1 MSRSQLVAGYIG
13 QTAIKTREAVE
24 ASLDGVLFI
33 DEAYALAP
41 DMPRNDFGP
50 EAIDTLLK
58 LMEDHRNRL
67 CVIVAGYP
75 GEMRRFLDSN
85 PGLRSRF
92 TRTIMFEDY
101 LAEELMEIYR
111 DLAQREGFVL
121 DAAADVAANLACVR
135 MEAERGWR
143 PKDLRQRPRRP
154 NAVGTHPRG
163 SGHAS
168 CQAWRRK
175 SQPGRDHANHGFGC
189 RGGGRSRSNRASPRM
204 RGTAIVS
211 NLGSAIGHW
220 ARLIPGLFR
229 RDPLFRFAAIAA
241 MLALLF
247 LAARVIQDIAG
258 PGAIP
263 ETGSRLVQQ
272 PDAEVEGATATQP
285 PDPGSAAAPP
295 KPEQAM
301 PPVIAPG
308 RSLNGIEVAPAP
320 RDSFGRLPS
329 GENSE

>member
-1 MSRSQLVAGYIG
+1 MLPIRAAGNRPLDEIVAELDGKIGWRAVKVEVHKLVAVLQAEQERRRHGFNSTPSSLHLVFLGNPGTGKTTAARLMGEIFRGLGLLGSGHVVEVDRSQLVAGYIG

-111 DLAQREGFVL
+111 DFAQREGFVL

-135 MEAERGWR
+135 MEAERAGDER
-143 PKDLRQRPRRP
+143 TFG
-154 NAVGTHPRG
+154 NARAVRTLWERTREAQAMRLAKRG
-163 SGHAS
+163 
-168 CQAWRRK
+168 
-175 SQPGRDHANHGFGC
+175 
-189 RGGGRSRSNRASPRM
+189 
-204 RGTAIVS
+204 V
-211 NLGSAIGHW
+211 
-220 ARLIPGLFR
+220 
-229 RDPLFRFAAIAA
+229 
-241 MLALLF
+241 
-247 LAARVIQDIAG
+247 ARVSRD
-258 PGAIP
+258 AIMRI
-263 ETGSRLVQQ
+263 TAS
-272 PDAEVEGATATQP
+272 DVE
-285 PDPGSAAAPP
+285 AAA
-295 KPEQAM
+295 
-301 PPVIAPG
+301 
-308 RSLNGIEVAPAP
+308 
-320 RDSFGRLPS
+320 
-329 GENSE
+329 NSEATERART